1 MKKILISIGIV
12 VVFLLAVTFVIPLI
26 NNSKEKKLLNDPEY
40 KDLMNERAVESFDT
54 IIAKYQLALDY
65 PSNMF
70 NILKL
75 GINDATG
82 CMSDYNK
89 NSGECTIHYT
99 YHDLNNDDIDELII
113 GVKEGSDIILSD
125 VYYYDGSSAK
135 RLFGDLESAGF
146 WYRNRLSILGNGKF
160 MVEGYGG
167 AESGGKKYYG
177 NIVSPKEK
185 VIRWNDFGLIV
196 DYEFDNGEDR
206 YTKYD
211 KNQDGKNISKDAYNK
226 LIGSFDNELDYSN
239 WDWIAMKPNF
249 NVTINS
255 KYKVTDYFYLT
266 DKDKFVKGQV
276 YIGGIQT
283 NYTANELA
291 TSYPK
296 LHELVTQ
303 MGYDITYCRKQGKG
317 CEINLNTYEY
327 PMKYMEEVKDIYSP
341 VVWHYI
347 VTSTIELYYD
357 SDGDGYVD
365 SISKYGYRIAPI
377 DEYNENFGELVD

>member
-12 VVFLLAVTFVIPLI
+12 VVLLLAVTFVIPLI

-65 PSNMF
+65 PSNML
-70 NILKL
+70 NILNL
-75 GINDATG
+75 GIYDVDG

-89 NSGECTIHYT
+89 NSGDCSVQYA
-99 YHDLNNDDIDELII
+99 YYDLNHDNIDELII
-113 GVKEGSDIILSD
+113 ANDHGYEDVVITDI
-125 VYYYDGSSAK
+125 YYYDNNSAK
-135 RLFGDLESAGF
+135 LLLGGF
-146 WYRNRLSILGNGKF
+146 YNRNYLTIYENGKF
-160 MVEGYGG
+160 ASHGSGG
-167 AESGGKKYYG
+167 ACCGIDEYYG
-177 NIVSPKEK
+177 NMDSIGKDVIDWTDLGIVLQYEYDVDQGKYSYSKFDKNYKQTNISEK
-185 VIRWNDFGLIV
+185 KFNELIESYSNRV
-196 DYEFDNGEDR
+196 DY
-206 YTKYD
+206 
-211 KNQDGKNISKDAYNK
+211 SKW
-226 LIGSFDNELDYSN
+226 N
-239 WDWIAMKPNF
+239 WVEMKPNPE
-249 NVTINS
+249 VIIDD
-255 KYKVTDYFYLT
+255 KYKATDYFYLT
-266 DKDKFVKGQV
+266 DKNRFVKGKV
-276 YIGGIQT
+276 SIGGLQT
-283 NYTANELA
+283 NYTAYELA

-296 LHELVTQ
+296 LYELVTQ
-303 MGYDITYCRKQGKG
+303 MGYDVTYCRKQGKV

-377 DEYNENFGELVD
+377 DEYNKNFGELVD